1 MTEVK
6 NAIDNTVYK
15 ILIVD
20 DEKEV
25 SNALAMTL
33 QFAKQF
39 KSDIELAN
47 DVNTALGKLNK
58 QEFDLVLVD
67 YMMPGMNGVE
77 LLNKVKDINPNIIR
91 VLITGYS
98 DGNIAK
104 DAINN
109 AEIHH
114 FIEKPWENK
123 NLRATVYEAL
133 KKKESGEIEDIRS
146 TKQKMK
152 NWLMDIYNDA
162 KSMGLDLTS
171 VDYYTQNASNA
182 IDSNDLGNALTH
194 INQSINTMINL
205 AEKSYPELN
214 IEKQKN
220 IQLQANRWNKFNLKI
235 TNIGCINANDI
246 DILFKGE
253 FEIKS
258 LKAIPTIKVNE
269 TKVIPIDI
277 YPKKSGIF
285 PMEIQLLCKKMF
297 DNTKYSFEES
307 LWIQIGDMAGK
318 TKLKRQFSYDKGYI
332 KMELNITNE
341 DLRDIKNVNLELH
354 YDENTLILSHIKPIY
369 KKLNRN
375 FIIGD
380 IKSRDGKNIVIYFD
394 PLSCTDTFISGGVSF
409 KDWED
414 NDKYIML
421 EPQKIR
427 VMSPQLF
434 ARDTISVSE
443 LKRILEEELVFS
455 GTKIINIP
463 LGMSIKDTFMTCR
476 ELIFKFN
483 TKIIHKIIKSNPDIM
498 EAWFYSES
506 LDAKCKFAIKIRIDE
521 EINSIELYIAS
532 SNNAALTGLLTHL
545 LFYLNKDLQS
555 KGIIMQPLKQIENI
569 ALKEKI
575 FSSKKSLLFE
585 EMENLN
591 LELDLAKDIMNK
603 SEALSEKF
611 ERIAR
616 KEQINLTKRR
626 NRLPKMQN
634 YGSRSMRGGFR

>member
-1 MTEVK
+1 MANNNKFAEDY
-6 NAIDNTVYK
+6 IYK

-33 QFAKQF
+33 QFANQF
-39 KSDIELAN
+39 KSEISIADSPKK
-47 DVNTALGKLNK
+47 ALEKLEK
-58 QEFDLVLVD
+58 QDFDLILAD
-67 YMMPGMNGVE
+67 YKMPDMNGIE
-77 LLNKVKDINPNIIR
+77 LLNEVREKNPNTIR

-98 DGNIAK
+98 DAEIVKG
-104 DAINN
+104 AINK
-109 AEIHH
+109 AEVHH
-114 FIEKPWENK
+114 YIEKPWENK
-123 NLRATVYEAL
+123 NLRATIFEAL
-133 KKKESGEIEDIRS
+133 KTKTGGEIEEIKS

-162 KSMGLDLTS
+162 KSMGLDLTI
-171 VDYYTQNASNA
+171 VDYYIQNASNA
-182 IDSNDLGNALTH
+182 IDSNELENALTH

-205 AEKSYPELN
+205 AEKSYPELS

-220 IQLQANRWNKFNLKI
+220 IQLQADRWNKLNLKI
-235 TNIGCINANDI
+235 INSGCINANDI

-269 TKVIPIDI
+269 TKFIPIDI

-285 PMEIQLLCKKMF
+285 PLEIQLLCKKMF
-297 DNTKYSFEES
+297 DNTKHRFEES

-369 KKLNRN
+369 KKFNKN
-375 FIIGD
+375 FNIGD

-394 PLSCTDTFISGGVSF
+394 PLSCTDMLISGGVSF
-409 KDWED
+409 KDWQD
-414 NDKYIML
+414 NEKYIML

-434 ARDTISVSE
+434 ARDTISISE
-443 LKRILEEELVFS
+443 LKRILEEELTFS
-455 GTKIINIP
+455 GSKIINIP
-463 LGMSIKDTFMTCR
+463 LGLSIKDTFMTCR

-483 TKIIHKIIKSNPDIM
+483 TKIIHKIIKSNPDII

-521 EINSIELYIAS
+521 ETNSIELYIAS
-532 SNNAALTGLLTHL
+532 SNNAALTGLLTDL
-545 LFYLNKDLQS
+545 LYFLNKDLQS
-555 KGIIMQPLKQIENI
+555 NGIIMQPLKQIENI
-569 ALKEKI
+569 ALKEKV
-575 FSSKKSLLFE
+575 FSSNKSLLYE

-626 NRLPKMQN
+626 NKLPKMQS
-634 YGSRSMRGGFR
+634 YGSRSMR

>member
-1 MTEVK
+1 
-6 NAIDNTVYK
+6 
-15 ILIVD
+15 VD

-33 QFAKQF
+33 QFAKLF
-39 KSDIELAN
+39 KSEIELAN
-47 DVNTALGKLNK
+47 DINTALSKLNN
-58 QEFDLVLVD
+58 QEFDLVMAD

-77 LLNKVKDINPNIIR
+77 LLKKVKEMNPNIVR

-109 AEIHH
+109 AEVHH
-114 FIEKPWENK
+114 YIEKPWENK

-133 KKKESGEIEDIRS
+133 KKKESGEIKDIKS

-162 KSMGLDLTS
+162 KNMGLDLTI
-171 VDYYTQNASNA
+171 VEYYIQNASNA
-182 IDSNDLGNALTH
+182 IDSNDLGSALTH
-194 INQSINTMINL
+194 INQSINTMINI
-205 AEKSYPELN
+205 AEKSYPELS
-214 IEKQKN
+214 IEKQEN
-220 IQLQANRWNKFNLKI
+220 IQLQADRWNKLNLKI
-235 TNIGCINANDI
+235 INTGYINANDI

-269 TKVIPIDI
+269 TKVITIDI

-285 PMEIQLLCKKMF
+285 PLEIQLLCKKMF
-297 DNTKYSFEES
+297 DNTKHRFEES
-307 LWIQIGDMAGK
+307 LWVQIGDMAGK

-332 KMELNITNE
+332 KMELNIINE

-354 YDENTLILSHIKPIY
+354 YDENTLVLSHIKPIY
-369 KKLNRN
+369 KKLNKN
-375 FIIGD
+375 FNIGD

-409 KDWED
+409 KDWQD

-434 ARDTISVSE
+434 ARDTISISE
-443 LKRILEEELVFS
+443 LKRILEEELTFS
-455 GTKIINIP
+455 GSKIINIP
-463 LGMSIKDTFMTCR
+463 LGLNIKDTFMTCR

-483 TKIIHKIIKSNPDIM
+483 TKIIHKIIKSNPDII

-506 LDAKCKFAIKIRIDE
+506 LDAKCKFAIKIRIE
-521 EINSIELYIAS
+521 EGTNSIELFIAS
-532 SNNAALTGLLTHL
+532 SNNAALTGLLTDL
-545 LFYLNKDLQS
+545 LYHLNKDLQS
-555 KGIIMQPLKQIENI
+555 KGIIMKPLKQIENI
-569 ALKEKI
+569 ALKENI
-575 FSSKKSLLFE
+575 FSSKKSLLYE

-591 LELDLAKDIMNK
+591 LEKDLAKDIVNR
-603 SEALSEKF
+603 SEALYEKF

-616 KEQINLTKRR
+616 KEQLYLTKRR
-626 NRLPKMQN
+626 SRVPEIQS
-634 YGSRSMRGGFR
+634 YGSRSIR